1 MTLVFTPTASNLIQ
15 PGKYQCVAELAV
27 SADAPSPTWK
37 VMSDPVVLI
46 PIGLCFS
53 FTKLLYLMMLKFK

>member
-53 FTKLLYLMMLKFK
+53 FLKLLYLIMMKFK